1 MAVLANEE
9 NKRARRCWGAPIN
22 IFAMPRGSE
31 VSKKHGALGGR
42 AKDTNKA
49 KMTGRAPMVNRMLK
63 KGMTAV
69 EIAEI
74 MDATAPYVLEA
85 IRRFGLP
92 RREDS

>member
-1 MAVLANEE
+1 
-9 NKRARRCWGAPIN
+9 
-22 IFAMPRGSE
+22 
-31 VSKKHGALGGR
+31 
-42 AKDTNKA
+42 
-49 KMTGRAPMVNRMLK
+49 MVNRMLK